1 MTSWHQHAARTRLD
15 WFLCCMPHVC
25 TSDGCR
31 AARGPPPP
39 QTRSAPRSRQRAPE
53 QAAPP
58 RPPPQPQRPAACS
71 GRLQRRS
78 RHRHPRR
85 RPRRPARSPHPRA
98 GSQGPTGA
106 ACCRAPRS
114 PAAAGRPTAPGARPG
129 PARGLDPWSNAA
141 HHRPSMQAQAGA
153 LQPRAAWS
161 GAHAGQEL
169 WGGRR
174 RRGRAGGGLG

>member
-58 RPPPQPQRPAACS
+58 RPPPQPQRPAACL

-85 RPRRPARSPHPRA
+85 RPRRPARSPRPRA
-98 GSQGPTGA
+98 GSPCPTGA

-129 PARGLDPWSNAA
+129 PARGRDPRSNAA
-141 HHRPSMQAQAGA
+141 HHQPSPQMQACAH
-153 LQPRAAWS
+153 QPCAACS
-161 GAHAGQEL
+161 GAHAGREL
-169 WGGRR
+169 MGGRR
-174 RRGRAGGGLG
+174 GRGRGGG